1 MICFNADARHAGK
14 LVSTV
19 LSLRAAARSQAVTIA
34 ALWSLCISNKKQIAH
49 RSAGCGHITHIDK

>member
-34 ALWSLCISNKKQIAH
+34 ALWSLCISNKKTDCTPFRRMRAYNAH
-49 RSAGCGHITHIDK
+49 